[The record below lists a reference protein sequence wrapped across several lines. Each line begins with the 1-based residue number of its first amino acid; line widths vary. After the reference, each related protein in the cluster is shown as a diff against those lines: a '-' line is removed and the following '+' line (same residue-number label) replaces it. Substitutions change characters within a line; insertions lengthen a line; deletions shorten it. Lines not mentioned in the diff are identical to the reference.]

1 MRPATTFDIDVGER
15 LFLWREA
22 AGWTSRE
29 TATRTGINRTSLS
42 LIENGRSD
50 PHLVTVRRIARAF
63 GVSVDEL
70 LYGEVPER
78 KVT

>member
-1 MRPATTFDIDVGER
+1 MRPATTFDAEVGER

-22 AGWTSRE
+22 VGWTGTEMAR
-29 TATRTGINRTSLS
+29 RTEINRTSLS

-63 GVSVDEL
+63 GVSVDEF

-78 KVT
+78 K